1 MIIAIDGPAGSG
13 KSSTA
18 REVARRL
25 GFRHL
30 DSGAFYRA
38 LTLAAQRA
46 GIPPE
51 EWESLD
57 ATDLDRFGVRAVPG
71 DGGFRMLLGDEDVG
85 DAIRDPAV
93 NADVSTMAKVP
104 AVRAWLL
111 DRLRAASNGVDLV
124 SEGRDTGTVV
134 FPDADLK
141 IFLVAEPR
149 ERARRR
155 LIQQGVAEPSD
166 AELAA
171 ETERLLE
178 RDRIDSSRAVA
189 PLRKAND
196 AVELDTTN
204 LTFEEQVDRIV
215 SLALERRERLAHE

>member
-38 LTLAAQRA
+38 RPLAAQRA

-57 ATDLDRFGVRAVPG
+57 ATDRDRFGVRAVPG

-124 SEGRDTGTVV
+124 SEGRDTGRS
-134 FPDADLK
+134 A
-141 IFLVAEPR
+141 
-149 ERARRR
+149 
-155 LIQQGVAEPSD
+155 
-166 AELAA
+166 
-171 ETERLLE
+171 
-178 RDRIDSSRAVA
+178 
-189 PLRKAND
+189 
-196 AVELDTTN
+196 
-204 LTFEEQVDRIV
+204 
-215 SLALERRERLAHE
+215 ERRVGREKRYREPMP